1 MVDHFYELLTVCR
14 LGRTILTMMRGWWEE
29 QRRNQGKNYC
39 RGSVKING
47 YYTPLTPV
55 RPYTRPLHFRRT
67 LQLHCTLSKILVTS
81 RYTVLQNYQQIQTP
95 GTLRNTSWTVHKN
108 LRKAISS
115 VPKFKSLEKHL
126 PSRFARSKWRHY
138 DVVVKTDSSVV
149 PSQVMAEV
157 GDNITVLQSGDPN
170 MIWV

>member
-1 MVDHFYELLTVCR
+1 MSKICFYLIFYVSLCRKQSGGNIYLIIYYININLCQSSVFSKKMVDHFYELLTVCR

-55 RPYTRPLHFRRT
+55 RTYTRPLHFRRT

-81 RYTVLQNYQQIQTP
+81 RYTVLQNFQQIQTP
-95 GTLRNTSWTVHKN
+95 GTLRNTS
-108 LRKAISS
+108 
-115 VPKFKSLEKHL
+115 
-126 PSRFARSKWRHY
+126 
-138 DVVVKTDSSVV
+138 
-149 PSQVMAEV
+149 
-157 GDNITVLQSGDPN
+157 
-170 MIWV
+170 